1 MAAEYWKKKGNY
13 ELSSRGRVR
22 NAKTKRILKPYTR
35 NGYKRFDM
43 MDNGKRKT
51 VSVHK
56 VQQEIFKGHK
66 GTRKQHV
73 DHKDGNRANN
83 NLSNQESVSAKVN
96 MQRRSKRNSR
106 KKKS

>member
-1 MAAEYWKKKGNY
+1 MAKEIWKKKGNY
-13 ELSSRGRVR
+13 EVSSRGRVR
-22 NAKTKRILKPYTR
+22 NASTKSILKPYDR
-35 NGYKRFDM
+35 NGYKRFDLM
-43 MDNGKRKT
+43 SNGKRKT

-56 VQQEIFKGHK
+56 LQQELFNGHK

-96 MQRRSKRNSR
+96 MQRRSKRN
-106 KKKS
+106 KKK

>member
-1 MAAEYWKKKGNY
+1 MAKEIWKKKGNY
-13 ELSSRGRVR
+13 EISSRGKVR
-22 NAKTKRILKPYTR
+22 NASTKRILKPYDR

-56 VQQEIFKGHK
+56 EMQELFNGHK

-83 NLSNQESVSAKVN
+83 SLENTESVSAKEN
-96 MQRRSKRNSR
+96 MIRRSKRN
-106 KKKS
+106 KKK

>member
-1 MAAEYWKKKGNY
+1 MAKEIWKKKGNY

-56 VQQEIFKGHK
+56 VQQEVFNGHK
-66 GTRKQHV
+66 GTRKRHV
-73 DHKDGNRANN
+73 DHKNGKRDDNR
-83 NLSNQESVSAKVN
+83 LENQESVSAKVN
-96 MQRRSKRNSR
+96 MQRRSARN
-106 KKKS
+106 KKKK

>member
-13 ELSSRGRVR
+13 EISSRGKVR
-22 NAKTKRILKPYTR
+22 NASTKKLLKPYDR
-35 NGYKRFDM
+35 NGYKRFDLM
-43 MDNGKRKT
+43 NNGKRST

-56 VQQEIFKGHK
+56 LQQELFNGHK

-83 NLSNQESVSAKVN
+83 DLENQESVSAKVN
-96 MQRRSKRNSR
+96 MQRRSDRNS
-106 KKKS
+106 KKKK

>member
-1 MAAEYWKKKGNY
+1 MAKESWKKKGNY
-13 ELSSRGRVR
+13 EISSRGRVR
-22 NAKTKRILKPYTR
+22 NASTKKVLKPYTR

-56 VQQEIFKGHK
+56 EQQALFNGHK

-73 DHKDGNRANN
+73 DHKNGKRDDNR
-83 NLSNQESVSAKVN
+83 LENQESVSAKVN
-96 MQRRSKRNSR
+96 MQRRSKRNS